1 MMGLGFC
8 CGGLTSATTGR
19 TQCRTA
25 SPTTKMVTLAS
36 RGNLTVVSSVV
47 WGYERGALQEGLH
60 LLHNHL
66 LVAEVQMQAPA
77 LSDQLHGGV
86 APVRLERAR
95 APWVMMVL
103 LAQSTRTLQPVRSLA
118 HHSP

>member
-1 MMGLGFC
+1 MVGLGFC
-8 CGGLTSATTGR
+8 CGWLTSATTGR

-25 SPTTKMVTLAS
+25 CPTTKMVTLAGH
-36 RGNLTVVSSVV
+36 GNLTVVSSVF
-47 WGYERGALQEGLH
+47 WGHDRGALQEGLQ

-77 LSDQLHGGV
+77 LLDQLHGGV

-95 APWVMMVL
+95 APFG
-103 LAQSTRTLQPVRSLA
+103 
-118 HHSP
+118 